1 MKRIVFTFF
10 SLLIGGLFA
19 FLYYFQPI
27 RDFLTGAN
35 VGFLVEAYNQLDA
48 FFNFLWNKTLNN
60 FILLNPTFDN
70 INFKGLVIIIICTFL
85 FILAIDI
92 IASIISTL
100 VNLSKHKQ
108 EIRIQEEQE
117 KLENINKAPK
127 YFSILDANE
136 INFSNVKTPSSASEI
151 VLNPF
156 IEQNTAK
163 IQLNSGKRNP
173 IGRIIFLII
182 YLILLSFFIFFR
194 FSYLAKF
201 SWLLNTFKN
210 FYSSAFITAINTN
223 LDSFFT
229 NLFTIDYQKVIY
241 KTFYLGHLYELILY
255 LVTSLIFIII
265 VLLITHFIL
274 ISYRKRK
281 LEKEKR
287 LPTVEDQ
294 KISNKALEIL
304 TGEKELQ
311 NGEINLIAD
320 ITPSIGFLNKE
331 KDFVNQAKYLDD
343 ISTGVTEKGIAVN
356 PYKFIKPSKTRQPF
370 ILEDLPED
378 LSKNKGVKIDDIPS
392 IDVVSKNDEI
402 NTTIL
407 TTYLN
412 DDEKDKINDFDFTK
426 LDLSNLIIKNKP
438 LPKKTITVDDQL
450 SLDEDGLIY
459 LVKRGKRF
467 TSEEEIADLVSY
479 SNLSENNLINKIGN
493 DNFKFLNNLEPFKLK
508 TLNVSEEINNIK
520 TRIKQEEKEKE
531 EEALIKATT
540 SKPFN
545 V

>member
-1 MKRIVFTFF
+1 M
-10 SLLIGGLFA
+10 
-19 FLYYFQPI
+19 
-27 RDFLTGAN
+27 
-35 VGFLVEAYNQLDA
+35 
-48 FFNFLWNKTLNN
+48 
-60 FILLNPTFDN
+60 
-70 INFKGLVIIIICTFL
+70 
-85 FILAIDI
+85 
-92 IASIISTL
+92 
-100 VNLSKHKQ
+100 
-108 EIRIQEEQE
+108 
-117 KLENINKAPK
+117 
-127 YFSILDANE
+127 
-136 INFSNVKTPSSASEI
+136 
-151 VLNPF
+151 
-156 IEQNTAK
+156 
-163 IQLNSGKRNP
+163 
-173 IGRIIFLII
+173 
-182 YLILLSFFIFFR
+182 
-194 FSYLAKF
+194 
-201 SWLLNTFKN
+201 
-210 FYSSAFITAINTN
+210 
-223 LDSFFT
+223 
-229 NLFTIDYQKVIY
+229 
-241 KTFYLGHLYELILY
+241 ILY
-255 LVTSLIFIII
+255 LVTSLIFSII

-531 EEALIKATT
+531 QEALIKAIT

-545 V
+545 A

>member
-27 RDFLTGAN
+27 RDFLTGAK

-223 LDSFFT
+223 LASFFT
-229 NLFTIDYQKVIY
+229 NLFTIDYQTVIY

-531 EEALIKATT
+531 EEALIKAIT